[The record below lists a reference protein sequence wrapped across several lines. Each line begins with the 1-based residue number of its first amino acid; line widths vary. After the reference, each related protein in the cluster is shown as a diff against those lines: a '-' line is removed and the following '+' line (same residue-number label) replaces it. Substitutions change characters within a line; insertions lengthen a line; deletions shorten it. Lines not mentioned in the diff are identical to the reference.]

1 MAVQSISY
9 RYDIKLIQSQPYKS
23 LFKFYIADK
32 SINWYGF
39 QFALK
44 IYYMFTKF
52 QALLIV
58 TIFSFIPL
66 KDFYFYFGRVRAH
79 HENESL
85 SRGRVD
91 FAIEI
96 PGRRSWRMKKRFL
109 FARLCT
115 DEPDVITAHSY
126 AKISTI
132 VSTFIG
138 EPVVH
143 RSFPSGT
150 PKIN

>member
-1 MAVQSISY
+1 M
-9 RYDIKLIQSQPYKS
+9 
-23 LFKFYIADK
+23 
-32 SINWYGF
+32 
-39 QFALK
+39 FA
-44 IYYMFTKF
+44 KF
-52 QALLIV
+52 QTLLILSLQ
-58 TIFSFIPL
+58 SFIPL
-66 KDFYFYFGRVRAH
+66 KDFYFYFGRVRVH

-115 DEPDVITAHSY
+115 DELDVITAHSY
-126 AKISTI
+126 AKISI

-143 RSFPSGT
+143 RSFPSDI